1 MRSSWSNRK
10 ALALLPVA
18 MITAVLASS
27 SRIEDYW
34 WGKGLHDESTAG
46 SSGVVHFKDE
56 YDDGYLKYPIAA
68 DISLESVEPITAIE
82 GHLGKPEPVRAPDGG
97 MVWRVDLRFEADPD
111 VVLNGCNIAIVDAKG
126 TRYDAESRQFE
137 SLGVTPIHT
146 CVPDETPG
154 PQPTIGSTEAPKVAD
169 GEAPRPRSYE
179 TVAYVVTPTG
189 VKPES
194 VRVWWFPPTY
204 AELPIDEA
212 ASRS

>member
-34 WGKGLHDESTAG
+34 WGKGLHDESKAD

-56 YDDGYLKYPIAA
+56 YDDGYLTYPIAA
-68 DISLESVEPITAIE
+68 DIALETVEPVTTIDS
-82 GHLGKPEPVRAPDGG
+82 HLGKPEPVTAPEGA
-97 MVWRVDLRFEADPD
+97 MVWRVGLRFEADPD
-111 VVLNGCNIAIVDAKG
+111 VVLNGCKLAIVDAKG
-126 TRYDAESRQFE
+126 TRYDAESRQLE

-154 PQPTIGSTEAPKVAD
+154 PLPTIGSTAAPKVAE
-169 GEAPRPRSYE
+169 GESPRPRTYE
-179 TVAYVVTPTG
+179 WVTYVVTPTG
-189 VKPES
+189 VEPET

-204 AELPIDEA
+204 AELPIEEA
-212 ASRS
+212 ASGS